1 MPTISDLLLEKKR
14 YGLKQEI
21 SDLELEKI
29 EQGYPIQYIMGYV
42 EYANVRI
49 NLNHNVLIPRYET
62 EELVFILL
70 KEYLKPSMK
79 VLDLCTGSGF
89 IGLALKKNLNSI
101 RLTLS
106 DIDSEAILQTK
117 ENAILN
123 FGNDENIEIVQ
134 SDCFKDIT
142 GKFDVI
148 VSNPHIWLMMIR
160 MLMNL
165 LANLNLQLLYFLL
178 IQDDIFMKKY

>member
-62 EELVFILL
+62 EEFVFILL
-70 KEYLKPSMK
+70 KEYLKPGIESVGFMHWFRIYR
-79 VLDLCTGSGF
+79 TG
-89 IGLALKKNLNSI
+89 IKK
-101 RLTLS
+101 
-106 DIDSEAILQTK
+106 E
-117 ENAILN
+117 
-123 FGNDENIEIVQ
+123 
-134 SDCFKDIT
+134 FK
-142 GKFDVI
+142 F
-148 VSNPHIWLMMIR
+148 
-160 MLMNL
+160 
-165 LANLNLQLLYFLL
+165 Y
-178 IQDDIFMKKY
+178 